1 VAIDPAKDAP
11 LADRR
16 SRGDAP
22 MTNSRSRAFDPIFLV
37 PIVGCFVSGGFLI
50 FWALWSD
57 SPAVLKHGFCRVSD
71 VAAHR
76 ILIAL

>member
-1 VAIDPAKDAP
+1 MPYQLVLIVQPRDQRVD
-11 LADRR
+11 
-16 SRGDAP
+16 GP

-50 FWALWSD
+50 FWALALWSD
-57 SPAVLKHGFCRVSD
+57 SPAVLKHGVCRVSD

>member
-11 LADRR
+11 LADRH

-22 MTNSRSRAFDPIFLV
+22 MTNSQSRAF
-37 PIVGCFVSGGFLI
+37 VGCFVSGGFLI

-57 SPAVLKHGFCRVSD
+57 SPAVLKHGVCRVSD